1 MKRLVILI
9 SGRGSNMAALLE
21 ASASG
26 ELPVFPAAVISSSS
40 DAGGLRIAGA
50 LGVETRVVDHASFDC
65 RAAFD
70 EALAGTID
78 DFSPDLVILAGFM
91 WILGDEFV
99 RHYAGRLVNIHPSL
113 LPAFPGRD
121 THRRA
126 LAEGVRFHGCTAHFV
141 TPDLDRG
148 PIIAQAV
155 VPVFDSDDETSLASR
170 VLEEE
175 HKLLPRVVR
184 WFAEGRLRMVGGRV
198 CVDVD

>member
-9 SGRGSNMAALLE
+9 SGRGSNMASLLE
-21 ASASG
+21 AAASG
-26 ELPVFPAAVISSSS
+26 ELPVVPAAVISSSS

-50 LGVETRVVDHASFDC
+50 LGVKTRVVDRASFTC
-65 RAAFD
+65 RATFD
-70 EALAGTID
+70 EALAEAID
-78 DFSPDLVILAGFM
+78 GFSPDLVILAGFM
-91 WILGDEFV
+91 WILGDGFV
-99 RHYAGRLVNIHPSL
+99 RHYDGRLINIHPSL

-155 VPVFDSDDETSLASR
+155 VPVFDGDDETRLASR

-184 WFAEGRLRMVGGRV
+184 WFAEGRLRIVGGRV
-198 CVDVD
+198 SVDAN